1 MRMTN
6 QKSLSI
12 AIDGPAASGKST
24 VAERIAEKLAYLFF
38 DTGVMYRAVT
48 WGALQE
54 FGNVDDEEKVS
65 VLAEKVKIDVF
76 PPSLND
82 GRKCDIH
89 LDGVDITWEI
99 RTPNVDRFVSK
110 VSAYPRVRQAMTM
123 QQRRIGEQGNIV
135 MVGRDIGTVV
145 LPHADIKIFLDA
157 SIEERARRRYEELIH
172 RGEPASLEAVLY
184 SMQRRDEIDSTREV
198 APLKPAD
205 DAIRV
210 NSDGKTVDEVVQII
224 FDLVKRYQ

>member
-1 MRMTN
+1 MTN
-6 QKSLSI
+6 QKPLSI

-24 VAERIAEKLAYLFF
+24 VAERIAEKLSYLFF

-48 WGALQE
+48 WGALQV

-65 VLAEKVKIDVF
+65 VLAEKVKIDVV

-145 LPHADIKIFLDA
+145 LPQADIKIFLDA
-157 SIEERARRRYEELIH
+157 SIEERARRRYEELVD

-198 APLKPAD
+198 APLKPAE

-224 FDLVKRYQ
+224 IDLVKRNH

>member
-1 MRMTN
+1 MTN
-6 QKSLSI
+6 QKPLSI

-24 VAERIAEKLAYLFF
+24 VAERIAEKLSYLFF

-48 WGALQE
+48 WGALQV

-65 VLAEKVKIDVF
+65 VLAEKVKIDVV

-110 VSAYPRVRQAMTM
+110 LSAYPRVRQAMTM

-145 LPHADIKIFLDA
+145 LPQADIKIFLDA
-157 SIEERARRRYEELIH
+157 SIEERARRRYEELVD

-198 APLKPAD
+198 APLKPAE

-224 FDLVKRYQ
+224 IDLVKRHH

>member
-1 MRMTN
+1 MTN
-6 QKSLSI
+6 QKPLSI

-24 VAERIAEKLAYLFF
+24 VAERIAEELSYLFF

-48 WGALQE
+48 WGALQQ
-54 FGNVDDEEKVS
+54 FGNVDDEDKVS
-65 VLAEKVKIDVF
+65 SLAESVKIDVF
-76 PPSLND
+76 PPSQKD
-82 GRKCDIH
+82 GRKCDII

-110 VSAYPRVRQAMTM
+110 VSAYPRVRHAMTM

-145 LPHADIKIFLDA
+145 LPEADIKIFLDA
-157 SIEERARRRYEELIH
+157 SIEERARRRYEELIN
-172 RGEPASLEAVLY
+172 RGEQASLEAVLY

-210 NSDGKTVDEVVQII
+210 SSDGKTVNEVVQII
-224 FDLVKRYQ
+224 IDLVRRHQ